1 MKLSTITGAAILFAA
16 ASASADSCRQAQTTD
31 FNYLAGPKKTV
42 IFTNAAKALKVKPY
56 TWKRVFFT
64 PGAGQ
69 FKGQICADSWNVNA
83 VQIGQPEECE
93 KSEAFITVTGNA
105 AGTASVALTQGND
118 ITTTVSTSQSTT
130 HSAGLDVNLEMSVGA
145 FFLFAGAKTSVTTHV
160 GYDFTTGKDTS
171 TTESDPQTTTVTRTI
186 TGVGNGNTC
195 QIAVEQATCRF
206 RSQAYIPL
214 VLSGW
219 LGFEFDKAIKVR
231 IDRPALKT
239 WYVDVA
245 KIAKA
250 PHRSQ
255 MLPLSVEGSVV
266 TKGNTDASCHG
277 PHGEVHPSKVTG
289 VKKAAPKKAPAKK
302 PAAPRKKG
310 GKKARSELPA
320 VEEEQVEIAA
330 RDEAF
335 DWDRI
340 TAADLYTRDEIRDQI
355 VDGVAG
361 Q

>member
-31 FNYLAGPKKTV
+31 WNFLAAPKKN
-42 IFTNAAKALKVKPY
+42 IILTNAAKALKVKPHS
-56 TWKRVFFT
+56 WKRVFFT

-69 FKGQICADSWNVNA
+69 FKGTICADSWNVNA

-105 AGTASVALTQGND
+105 EGTASVSLAQGND
-118 ITTTVSTSQSTT
+118 VSTTVTTSQSST
-130 HSAGLDVNLEMSVGA
+130 HSAGLDVGLEMSVGA

-160 GYDFTTGKDTS
+160 NYAFTTGKDVS

-186 TGVGNGNTC
+186 TGVGKGNTC
-195 QIAVEQATCRF
+195 KIAVQQATCRF

-214 VLSGW
+214 TLRGW
-219 LGFEFDKAIKVR
+219 LGIEFPNAIKVR
-231 IDRPALKT
+231 NDKPALHT
-239 WYVDVA
+239 WYVDLSKLA
-245 KIAKA
+245 KG
-250 PHRSQ
+250 PNRSQ
-255 MLPLSVEGSVV
+255 MLPLNVAGSVV
-266 TKGNTDASCHG
+266 TKGNTDASCYAANG
-277 PHGEVHPSKVTG
+277 QVHPSKVTA

-302 PAAPRKKG
+302 PAAAKKG

-320 VEEEQVEIAA
+320 VEEETVEIAA

-340 TAADLYTRDEIRDQI
+340 TEADLYTRDEIIGQV
-355 VDGVAG
+355 VDGEVE